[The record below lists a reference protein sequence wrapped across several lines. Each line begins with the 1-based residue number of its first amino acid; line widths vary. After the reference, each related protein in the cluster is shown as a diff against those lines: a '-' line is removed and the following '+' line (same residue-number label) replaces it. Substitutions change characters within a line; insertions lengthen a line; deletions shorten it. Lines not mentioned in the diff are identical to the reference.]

1 MNKRHDRELHWLVRP
16 ATVRWLW
23 RVFGLVLG
31 LTVAVHFYVRVHGYF
46 HVDGWFGFS
55 ALFGFLACVAMV
67 VLAKLLGV
75 LVKRPESYYQDR
87 DV

>member
-16 ATVRWLW
+16 ATLRWLW
-23 RVFGLVLG
+23 RVFGMVLG
-31 LTVAVHFYVRVHGYF
+31 LTVAVQFYVRVHGYF